1 MRNAVPPKPIYR
13 VASVL
18 ALAGGIL
25 LLTVVAA
32 PLWAVL
38 AYILAFWGLLMY
50 LLRWRRR

>member
-1 MRNAVPPKPIYR
+1 MRNAVPPRPIYR
-13 VASVL
+13 VASML

-25 LLTVVAA
+25 LLAAVAA

-38 AYILAFWGLLMY
+38 AYMLAFWVFLMY